1 MNTLELLKE
10 WKNKIYQKTN
20 YENIHVCFDDQK
32 YFRIKPKSHITLT
45 PGFLHIILKQPTE
58 WVKQNFKLEE
68 EVTLHNETHN
78 VLYCSVV
85 DSLFSDDEKELK
97 LHVKSGVVSNEETWD
112 NLTNYLNQNTDEY
125 KVFKTV

>member
-112 NLTNYLNQNTDEY
+112 NLTNYLNQNTDGY
-125 KVFKTV
+125 KVFKTL